1 MFARVEFWI
10 VGHALEELVENAP
23 DFGARRDAKLFHHVV
38 PVDREIFQRE
48 GRRRTDLLLYPLP
61 KSLERVHARRSR
73 AASDVVGLAERE
85 ERRDVLEADLAYESS
100 DRRRR
105 PLALV
110 PEHGIADEMRDSRH
124 GVLVETPPAQDVPR
138 GRLADELVL
147 MEVSVGEGRR
157 LADVVKEP
165 GEPQHEV
172 VRRRRIERRERMFEH
187 VLGDSFVLRGLLR
200 DLQLRADDVK
210 QPEV

>member
-1 MFARVEFWI
+1 
-10 VGHALEELVENAP
+10 
-23 DFGARRDAKLFHHVV
+23 
-38 PVDREIFQRE
+38 
-48 GRRRTDLLLYPLP
+48 
-61 KSLERVHARRSR
+61 
-73 AASDVVGLAERE
+73 
-85 ERRDVLEADLAYESS
+85 
-100 DRRRR
+100 
-105 PLALV
+105 
-110 PEHGIADEMRDSRH
+110 MRDSRH
-124 GVLVETPPAQDVPR
+124 GLLVETPPAQDVPR

-172 VRRRRIERRERMFEH
+172 VRRRRIERRQRMFEH